1 MAKTG
6 DLALLI
12 LAAGE
17 GTRMRSRRAKLL
29 HPVCGRSMIRH
40 VVATGRE
47 LGAGRIV
54 VVVGQSEGEIRA
66 DLEGEA
72 VEFVQQ
78 PQRLGTAHAALQAD
92 ALLAAHPGP
101 VIVTYG
107 DMALYR
113 AESYRRFTAA
123 LSELRADLIVGVTE
137 LPGETDFGRI
147 VRGDDGSIQ
156 RIVEHVDATPQERR
170 IQEVNLG
177 VYVAQA
183 EFLFPA
189 LKRISNHNA
198 QGEFY
203 LTDIVALALEEGRRV
218 ETAALDDWREG
229 LGVNSR
235 GDLAEVEKQM
245 RRRIAEHWMQ
255 EGVTLEDPECTYIGA
270 DVEIGPDTVIAA
282 GVSLR
287 GKTRVGSDCRI
298 DSGAVIEDSSLGDG
312 VWIKPHCTIEQS
324 ELGDGCIV
332 GPSAHFRPG
341 VVLEED
347 VRVGNFVEVKNSRL
361 GRGTKADHLSYIGD
375 ADVGERVTFACGA
388 ITVNYDGL
396 KKSRTIVGDDAFV
409 GCNANLIAPVE
420 IKAKAFIAA
429 GSTITSEVPEG
440 ALGVAR
446 GRQRNIEGWY
456 ERRFAKDD

>member
-47 LGAGRIV
+47 LGAARIV
-54 VVVGQSEGEIRA
+54 VVVGQSEPELRA
-66 DLEGEA
+66 EFEGEA

-78 PQRLGTAHAALQAD
+78 AQRLGTAHAALQAD
-92 ALLAAHPGP
+92 ALLAAHQGP

-107 DMALYR
+107 DMVLYR
-113 AESYRRFTAA
+113 AESYRRFAAA
-123 LSELRADLIVGVTE
+123 LSELQADLIIGVTE

-147 VRGDDGSIQ
+147 VRD
-156 RIVEHVDATPQERR
+156 ETEQERQ

-177 VYVAQA
+177 VYVAQG

-203 LTDIVALALEEGRRV
+203 LTDIVALALGEGRRV
-218 ETAALDDWREG
+218 ETAALEDWREG

-235 GDLAEVEKQM
+235 EDLAEVEKHM

-312 VWIKPHCTIEQS
+312 VWIKPHCYIEQS
-324 ELGDGCIV
+324 ELGDGCVV

-341 VVLEED
+341 VILEED

-375 ADVGERVTFACGA
+375 ADVGKRVTFACGA

-446 GRQRNIEGWY
+446 GRQRNIEGWS

>member
-1 MAKTG
+1 MAQTG

-29 HPVCGRSMIRH
+29 HPVCGRSLIRH

-47 LGAGRIV
+47 LGASRIV
-54 VVVGQSEGEIRA
+54 VVVGESEEAIRA
-66 DLEGEA
+66 ELEGEP

-78 PQRLGTAHAALQAD
+78 AKRLGTAHAALQAEP
-92 ALLAAHPGP
+92 LLAEHPGA

-107 DMALYR
+107 DMTLYR
-113 AESYRRFTAA
+113 AESYRRFAAA
-123 LSELRADLIVGVTE
+123 LSELEADLIVGVTE

-147 VRGDDGSIQ
+147 VRGTDGKIQ
-156 RIVEHVDATPQERR
+156 RIVEHADATPEERR
-170 IQEVNLG
+170 IREVNLG
-177 VYVAQA
+177 VYVAPA

-189 LKRISNHNA
+189 LKRVNNDNA

-203 LTDIVALALEEGRRV
+203 VTDIVSLALGDGRRV

-229 LGVNSR
+229 FGVNSR
-235 GDLAEVEKQM
+235 ADLAEVEKHM

-255 EGVTLEDPECTYIGA
+255 EGVTLEDPDHTYIGA
-270 DVEIGPDTVIAA
+270 DVEIGPDTFIAA

-287 GKTRVGSDCRI
+287 GKTRVGSDCKI
-298 DSGAVIEDSSLGDG
+298 DSGSVIEDSSLGDG
-312 VWIKPHCTIEQS
+312 VWIKPHCYIEHS
-324 ELGDGCIV
+324 ELNDACTV
-332 GPSAHFRPG
+332 GPSAHLRPG
-341 VVLEED
+341 TVLEED

-375 ADVGERVTFACGA
+375 ADIGERVTFACGA
-388 ITVNYDGL
+388 ITVNYDGR

-446 GRQRNIEGWY
+446 GKQRNIEGWY